1 MVLGNCAGSAVH
13 QNPAVFG
20 SFHSIQVIA
29 LQEPSFQH
37 LNSSKIMWLLWMRIL
52 RSGLRIVAR
61 FDAVRDGASLDGK
74 PDGEFPKKW
83 SSFTANF
90 SSEYYKHGLC
100 NADVGSE
107 KVVVVLREN
116 LTFRRRGNM
125 VGYLSHMNHM
135 TRLMARM
142 AVAQTLLLAHGIA
155 SKVNL
160 NLTQLEATGFL
171 LPLLIMSVA
180 DAAWYRV
187 GWVSSPSPRSPARCY
202 QIRADK
208 ICGERLVW
216 EAISE
221 LGGTGTIALRPDSEN
236 KQNQL

>member
-1 MVLGNCAGSAVH
+1 LQDLTLFVTVPALTANLMGNFPKNG
-13 QNPAVFG
+13 PA
-20 SFHSIQVIA
+20 
-29 LQEPSFQH
+29 
-37 LNSSKIMWLLWMRIL
+37 L
-52 RSGLRIVAR
+52 RSIFRRNITSTDCAMQM
-61 FDAVRDGASLDGK
+61 LDQRRLWL
-74 PDGEFPKKW
+74 F
-83 SSFTANF
+83 
-90 SSEYYKHGLC
+90 
-100 NADVGSE
+100 
-107 KVVVVLREN
+107 LREN

-125 VGYLSHMNHM
+125 VGYLSHMSHM

-187 GWVSSPSPRSPARCY
+187 DWVSSPSPRSPARCY
-202 QIRADK
+202 PIRADK
-208 ICGERLVW
+208 ICGACLVW

-221 LGGTGTIALRPDSEN
+221 LGGTGTVNVDRYIFILADLI
-236 KQNQL
+236 